1 MTTTTPEMVLA
12 IDFGLEHL
20 DVALRSADREWCWPH
35 QVYANDWPSWQQLQQ
50 AVLTELQAQAPVQL
64 TVVGESTGPYWW
76 HAFYQFSH
84 SPELAPFNPQL
95 ALLNP
100 AHVKR
105 YRKALPEQDK
115 ADPDDARLIAQYYH
129 AVGVPHPYQFQER
142 YLPLRT
148 YSRAYGRITHSLAA
162 EKAYLL
168 SVLYLWASAYQR
180 QPDKPFADLFGA
192 TSQYILI
199 EYADIQAIADLPQ
212 AELATLLQT
221 RSGNTFRQ
229 PQETARKLQAVLAD
243 SYPLPEYLRT
253 PVHTVLQHTLAHIGA
268 LTDHQRAYRQLLEQE
283 LATLPEAAEALAFKG
298 WGPILV
304 AGCLSEIGDTSR
316 FVTGTK
322 FDRQRNQYRPRTYR
336 DGQAA
341 VAKLAGL
348 WWPKRDSGR
357 VQGHQPYLAHER
369 NPHLRYWF
377 VQAAH
382 TLQRYQPAYR
392 RFYWKK
398 YREAHSHPH
407 KRAIILTARKA
418 VRLIFALLHK
428 GRPADWEEGHAT

>member
-1 MTTTTPEMVLA
+1 MTTTVPEMVLG
-12 IDFGLEHL
+12 IDFSLERL
-20 DVALRSADREWCWPH
+20 DVALRTPERTWCWPPRA
-35 QVYANDWPSWQQLQQ
+35 YANDWPSWQQLQQ
-50 AVLTELQAQAPVQL
+50 DIRAELEAYAPVQL

-84 SPELAPFNPQL
+84 ASELHPFNPQL

-105 YRKALPEQDK
+105 YRQALPEQDK
-115 ADPDDARLIAQYYH
+115 TDPDDARLTAQYYA
-129 AVGVPHPYQFQER
+129 AVGVSQPYQFQER

-148 YSRAYGRITHSLAA
+148 YSRAYVRITHSLAA

-180 QPDKPFADLFGA
+180 RPDKPFADLFGA
-192 TSQYILI
+192 TSQYILT
-199 EYADIQAIADLPQ
+199 EYADIQAIADLPP
-212 AELATLLQT
+212 AELATLLSK
-221 RSGNTFRQ
+221 RSGNTFRA
-229 PQETARKLQAVLAD
+229 PQETARKLQAAIAD

-253 PVHTVLQHTLAHIGA
+253 PVHTVLQYTLAHIRE
-268 LTDHQRAYRQLLEQE
+268 LTDHQHAYRQLLEQE
-283 LATLPEAAEALAFKG
+283 LATLPEATNARAFKG
-298 WGPILV
+298 LGPILV
-304 AGCLSEIGDTSR
+304 AGCLSEIGDTTR

-322 FDRQRNQYRPRTYR
+322 FDRRRNQERPRTYR

-357 VQGHQPYLAHER
+357 VQGHQPGLAHER
-369 NPHLRYWF
+369 NPYLRYWF

-382 TLQRYQPAYR
+382 TLQRYQPDYH

-428 GRPADWEEGHAT
+428 GRPTDLKEAAAT